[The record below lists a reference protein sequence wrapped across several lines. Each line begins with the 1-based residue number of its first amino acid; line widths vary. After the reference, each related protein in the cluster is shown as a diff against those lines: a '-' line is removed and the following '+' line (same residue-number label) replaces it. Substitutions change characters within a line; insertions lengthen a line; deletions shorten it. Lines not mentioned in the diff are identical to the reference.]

1 LFLISS
7 KMSPPLAAIST
18 LTEVIENSNGE
29 RLAIRMELQVHF
41 LLADT
46 MFELVKALNDG
57 AEVLKCQTPNP
68 ISPNAGCKLFIT
80 FVTLFPHNSVVRF
93 RIYFYWPA
101 I

>member
-1 LFLISS
+1 
-7 KMSPPLAAIST
+7 MSPPLAAILT
-18 LTEVIENSNGE
+18 LTEVIENSNGK
-29 RLAIRMELQVHF
+29 RLAIQLELQAHL

-57 AEVLKCQTPNP
+57 AEVLKCRTPNP

-93 RIYFYWPA
+93 QIYFYRPA